1 MRTAFAAFLLFL
13 PALVGWV
20 LLYRLSAYRRDGDG
34 MAGMF
39 LTSNI
44 RALRPDLYTDE
55 GQPLLRWVWVVTLL
69 TIPWYVAV
77 AFILG

>member
-1 MRTAFAAFLLFL
+1 MRTAFAAFLFFL

-44 RALRPDLYTDE
+44 RVLRPDLYTDE

-69 TIPWYVAV
+69 TIPWCVAV

>member
-1 MRTAFAAFLLFL
+1 
-13 PALVGWV
+13 
-20 LLYRLSAYRRDGDG
+20 

-69 TIPWYVAV
+69 TIPWCMVV